1 MTLNLIKLAVGAD
14 DLEDL
19 QTWQQGRLAERK
31 RLKQP
36 LELYHVTRMV
46 PKRKEELL
54 DGGSLYWVVKGSI
67 RARQLLADIRPFT
80 DDEGIRR
87 CRLVL
92 DPTLVPTVRQV
103 KRPFQGWRY
112 LEPKDAPADARG
124 GEAGDDLPPEMRA
137 ELEELG
143 LL

>member
-1 MTLNLIKLAVGAD
+1 MTLHLQKLAVGAD
-14 DLEDL
+14 DIEDMRA
-19 QTWQQGRLAERK
+19 WQAGRLAEKR

-36 LELYHVTRMV
+36 VELYHVTRMT

-54 DGGSLYWVVKGSI
+54 DGGSLYWVVRGVMC
-67 RARQLLADIRPFT
+67 ARQRILDIRPFT
-80 DDEGIRR
+80 DDDGVRR

-92 DPTLVPTVRQV
+92 DPTIVPTQRRQR
-103 KRPFQGWRY
+103 RPFQGWRY
-112 LEPKDAPADARG
+112 LEPKDAPRDARG
-124 GEAGDDLPPEMRA
+124 VEGADDIPPAMRT